1 MIKIIGQ
8 GLAVFFREGW
18 NTFDFIV
25 AITSGLSILVSSQ
38 TSLEIKGAVTLLRSF
53 RILRILR
60 LLKRGGRNLHM
71 IFNTFVITLQSLV
84 NIGAL
89 LLLII
94 YMYSVLG
101 MILFGANMR
110 SGLMNNFMNFENFI
124 NAFLTLFTVTTGD
137 SWNAT

>member
-1 MIKIIGQ
+1 
-8 GLAVFFREGW
+8 
-18 NTFDFIV
+18 
-25 AITSGLSILVSSQ
+25 
-38 TSLEIKGAVTLLRSF
+38 LLRSF

-60 LLKRGGRNLHM
+60 LLRRGGRNLHM
-71 IFNTFVITLQSLV
+71 IFNTFVITLHSLV

-94 YMYSVLG
+94 YVYSVLG

-110 SGLMNNFMNFENFI
+110 TGLMNNYMNFENFI